1 MKQPTSSTSSNSHG
15 GGNPI
20 RIGGLINAC
29 RMMRITDDLKVLFR
43 NPRLLGGGFA
53 HKEVPYIQVPRTPDP
68 SDPNGVPIERYYF
81 CSRYM
86 VQASVYLPILFKTQ
100 HLEDDEI
107 GEVPHMLNDEE
118 RVLDMKLSAD
128 NHKNS
133 QCPYELRMA
142 LFGKCVHKYYNKGYN
157 RLEVARMLF
166 TTEIGVKRYLNSKA
180 QVLSSPAEPKR
191 GRLRDAIEYRAI
203 QEQVKAARVKA
214 HNSSPR
220 ITGSFTASDVLPT
233 MYDVQGNSGRDN
245 GAFIVP
251 KVCPVLR
258 IPLDYNIFENKSAL
272 NKIRVWRK
280 TSGPDGTAPIDK
292 DNVTIMSKA
301 AARILEGAHAASV
314 LNSLT
319 GDAHAALAEWQA
331 KYGTRTVPRETRI
344 GRPKK
349 AGV

>member
-1 MKQPTSSTSSNSHG
+1 MKQHTSSTTSSPHG
-15 GGNPI
+15 GRNPI
-20 RIGGLINAC
+20 RIGGLLNAC
-29 RMMRITDDLKVLFR
+29 RMMRITNDLKVLFR
-43 NPRLLGGGFA
+43 NPHLLGDGFKY
-53 HKEVPYIQVPRTPDP
+53 KEVPYIKVPRTLDP
-68 SDPNGVPIERYYF
+68 SDPNEAPIERYYF
-81 CSRYM
+81 CRRYM
-86 VQASVYLPILFKTQ
+86 VQASVYLPILLRTQ

-107 GEVPHMLNDEE
+107 GEVPHLLTEEE
-118 RVLDMKLSAD
+118 RTLEMRLAAD
-128 NHKNS
+128 NPKNS
-133 QCPYELRMA
+133 QWSYKLRTA
-142 LFGKCVHKYYNKGYN
+142 LFEKCVHKYYKEYS

-166 TTEIGVKRYLNSKA
+166 ITEAGVQHCLSSKA
-180 QVLSSPAEPKR
+180 QVRSDPTASKR
-191 GRLRDAIEYRAI
+191 NRFKDVPEYQAI

-258 IPLDYNIFENKSAL
+258 IPLDYNVFENKNAL

-280 TSGPDGTAPIDK
+280 TSGPDGTAPMDK
-292 DNVTIMSKA
+292 NNVTIMSKA
-301 AARILEGAHAASV
+301 AARILEGAYAASV

-319 GDAHAALAEWQA
+319 GDALEALAEWQA

-344 GRPKK
+344 GRPRK
-349 AGV
+349 GGD